1 MTETAIIPAP
11 GLILL
16 SEPFM
21 ADPHFKRTVVLLC
34 EHSDDDGTVGFVLN
48 RPLGMK
54 VCDTL
59 VDMDMVDSELF
70 YGGPV
75 AQDTMHY
82 LHTYGSAVE
91 DSLHIMDNIYWGG
104 NFEQITEQLKLGILD
119 PKQIKFFLGYSGWS
133 PGQLGD
139 ELKENSWLTASGKG
153 QYVFGIPEASLWSK
167 ILQDKG
173 GRYAEVIHYPEDP
186 SLN

>member
-70 YGGPV
+70 YGGP
-75 AQDTMHY
+75 
-82 LHTYGSAVE
+82 
-91 DSLHIMDNIYWGG
+91 
-104 NFEQITEQLKLGILD
+104 
-119 PKQIKFFLGYSGWS
+119 
-133 PGQLGD
+133 
-139 ELKENSWLTASGKG
+139 
-153 QYVFGIPEASLWSK
+153 
-167 ILQDKG
+167 
-173 GRYAEVIHYPEDP
+173 
-186 SLN
+186 